1 MNHRIAMLSALLLCA
16 APAIGVA
23 ADPSNITGTV
33 VDAAGRRMANVAVQI
48 YELPVVEKDP
58 SRLTE
63 ARTNGQGFFVAMG
76 LRPGTYLITA
86 NVEGQKMRCVV
97 RHVFEGR
104 TRRVTLTTVKN
115 GAGENCEAP
124 YPNGFDPDETADV
137 YRIH

>member
-1 MNHRIAMLSALLLCA
+1 MDHRIATLSALLLCA
-16 APAIGVA
+16 APAVGAA
-23 ADPSNITGTV
+23 ADPSSIAGTV
-33 VDAAGRRMANVAVQI
+33 VDAAGHRMANVAVQI
-48 YELPVVEKDP
+48 YELPVVEKDR
-58 SRLTE
+58 SRLME

-104 TRRVTLTTVKN
+104 TRRVMLTTVKN
-115 GAGENCEAP
+115 GAGEKCEAP

>member
-1 MNHRIAMLSALLLCA
+1 MKRRVATLCALLFCG
-16 APAIGVA
+16 APALVLA
-23 ADPSNITGTV
+23 ADPANITGTV
-33 VDAAGRRMANVAVQI
+33 VDAAGHRLANVPVQL

-58 SRLTE
+58 SRLLE
-63 ARTNGQGFFVAMG
+63 ARTNDRGFFTAMG

-86 NVEGQKMRCVV
+86 DVQGQKMRCVIRNV
-97 RHVFEGR
+97 YEGR
-104 TRRVTLTTVKN
+104 TRRVTLSTVKN